1 MKCCNNKNQNEVLL
15 EPEKKQGFWIG
26 LVYGLVP
33 HIGCI
38 AFIVFTVLGVTTAT
52 TFFKPLLMNRYFF
65 HILVGLSI
73 VFATIS
79 AIFYFKKQGFIV
91 LSKTGD
97 GLELSFIR
105 GGLKRKWKYLLT
117 LYGTTVGINLVLF
130 MVIFPVVANLD
141 SGVPLTA
148 AISAAFGR
156 GEELTLSESGSLVT
170 LKVDI
175 PCPGHAPLI
184 IGELKTISGVEA
196 VKFKFPNSFDVGYNS
211 EKTSKEQMLSLD
223 VFKTYKATVLSEETE
238 LNGIQLVDDIEQS
251 QPVVTTGSCCGG
263 GSNGGGC
270 GCGCGSR

>member
-1 MKCCNNKNQNEVLL
+1 M
-15 EPEKKQGFWIG
+15 G

-38 AFIVFTVLGVTTAT
+38 AFIVFTVLGVTAAT
-52 TFFKPLLMNRYFF
+52 TFFKPLMMNRYFF

-79 AIFYFKKQGFIV
+79 AFFYFKKQGFITFTKTEGALKFNFL
-91 LSKTGD
+91 LSG
-97 GLELSFIR
+97 I
-105 GGLKRKWKYLLT
+105 KRKWKYLLT
-117 LYGTTVGINLVLF
+117 LYGTTVGINLLLF
-130 MVIFPVVANLD
+130 MVIFPVAANLN

-156 GEELTLSESGSLVT
+156 GGELTLFESGSLVT

-196 VKFKFPNSFDVGYNS
+196 VRFKFPNSFDVGYNL
-211 EKTSKEQMLSLD
+211 EKTSKEQILSLD
-223 VFKTYKATVLSEETE
+223 VFKTYRATVINEETGTG
-238 LNGIQLVDDIEQS
+238 NIQLVENIEQS
-251 QPVVTTGSCCGG
+251 RSLSDTASCCGG
-263 GSNGGGC
+263 SSGGRGC
-270 GCGCGSR
+270 GCGYGCGQ